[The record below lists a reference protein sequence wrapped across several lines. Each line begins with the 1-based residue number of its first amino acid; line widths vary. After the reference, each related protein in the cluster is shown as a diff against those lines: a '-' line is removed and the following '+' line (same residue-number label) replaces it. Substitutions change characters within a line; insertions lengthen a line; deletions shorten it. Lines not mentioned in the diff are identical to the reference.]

1 MQIGSS
7 DQAYLSEKLMVIN
20 NKLVFCTP
28 HETLNLARG
37 AVYCKDLMRYSEEIL
52 EEKLKTQGVVKVE
65 KIKKKIEEALTPT
78 PLIIFF
84 QAQVLPPT
92 LRAA

>member
-1 MQIGSS
+1 
-7 DQAYLSEKLMVIN
+7 
-20 NKLVFCTP
+20 
-28 HETLNLARG
+28 
-37 AVYCKDLMRYSEEIL
+37 MRYSEEIL